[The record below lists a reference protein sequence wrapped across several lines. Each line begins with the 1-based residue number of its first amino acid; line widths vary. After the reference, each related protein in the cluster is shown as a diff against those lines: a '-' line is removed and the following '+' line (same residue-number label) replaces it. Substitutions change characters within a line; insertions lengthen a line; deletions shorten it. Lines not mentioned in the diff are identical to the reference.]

1 MSDQSETGFKY
12 LFYNSAQP
20 WSDSEQTWHGV
31 REDLKSCT
39 FAEEKEELSFL
50 QLKGEAVLA
59 MSLCVKQYPRVP
71 QGFKFQRDALQR
83 HLSRPGTQPE
93 EKAAAAVEAHHVGI
107 WGSEKKHTLNKV
119 HSCLCLS
126 RHSEEDDTLTLTVM
140 VLLSAAL
147 LRVSRPPCH
156 YRSTKLKMSAV
167 MRQLL
172 DAMSLR
178 LYCWRCC
185 WKQHKRQIT
194 VKFTS
199 PPLFSSDETKLKLVS
214 SPCHQSE
221 PTDKPAISIFK
232 YSSLVSGFKLQCAL
246 VSVLHIN
253 GAVSS

>member
-59 MSLCVKQYPRVP
+59 MSLRVKQYPRVP

-107 WGSEKKHTLNKV
+107 WGSEKNHTLNKV

-126 RHSEEDDTLTLTVM
+126 RHSEEDDTLTLTECRSATSLTPTVS
-140 VLLSAAL
+140 LSKHQIKNVSCDASVTGCDESEAL
-147 LRVSRPPCH
+147 LL
-156 YRSTKLKMSAV
+156 TLLLKTAQTPNYSKV
-167 MRQLL
+167 
-172 DAMSLR
+172 
-178 LYCWRCC
+178 
-185 WKQHKRQIT
+185 H
-194 VKFTS
+194 
-199 PPLFSSDETKLKLVS
+199 FSSTFLFRWNEVKACFYTVS
-214 SPCHQSE
+214 SIWTNRQACYFN
-221 PTDKPAISIFK
+221 I
-232 YSSLVSGFKLQCAL
+232 
-246 VSVLHIN
+246 
-253 GAVSS
+253 

>member
-59 MSLCVKQYPRVP
+59 MSLRVKQYPRVP

-107 WGSEKKHTLNKV
+107 WGSEKNHTLNKV

-126 RHSEEDDTLTLTVM
+126 RHSEEDDTPTLTECRSATSLTPTVS
-140 VLLSAAL
+140 LSKHQIKN
-147 LRVSRPPCH
+147 VSC
-156 YRSTKLKMSAV
+156 
-167 MRQLL
+167 
-172 DAMSLR
+172 DASVTGCLR

-221 PTDKPAISIFK
+221 TTDKPAILIFK

>member
-59 MSLCVKQYPRVP
+59 MSLRVKQYPRVP

-107 WGSEKKHTLNKV
+107 WGSEKNTHV
-119 HSCLCLS
+119 RQSSQLS
-126 RHSEEDDTLTLTVM
+126 VSVTSLWGRWYTNINRHGAAECRSATSLTPTVS
-140 VLLSAAL
+140 LSN
-147 LRVSRPPCH
+147 
-156 YRSTKLKMSAV
+156 TKLKMSAV

-214 SPCHQSE
+214 E

>member
-12 LFYNSAQP
+12 LFYNSTQP

-59 MSLCVKQYPRVP
+59 MSLRVKQYPRVP

-126 RHSEEDDTLTLTVM
+126 RHSEEDDTLTLTECRSATSLTPTVS
-140 VLLSAAL
+140 LSN
-147 LRVSRPPCH
+147 
-156 YRSTKLKMSAV
+156 TKLKMSAV

-214 SPCHQSE
+214 E